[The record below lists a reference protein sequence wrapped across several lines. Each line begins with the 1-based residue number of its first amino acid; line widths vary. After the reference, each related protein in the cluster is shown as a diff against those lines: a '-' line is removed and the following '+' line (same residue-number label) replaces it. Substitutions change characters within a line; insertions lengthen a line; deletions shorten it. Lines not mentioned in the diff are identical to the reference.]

1 MNKIVRVA
9 PLLLL
14 ISCASVQS
22 NPMEVNGKQ
31 RHQLSCS
38 EFNNGIERCQA
49 KAKELCVNDYQ
60 LVSHAKEVYPDS
72 GDGFYMHANHHM
84 TIECKS

>member
-1 MNKIVRVA
+1 MNKILRAA

-22 NPMEVNGKQ
+22 TTMEVNGKQ
-31 RHQLSCS
+31 RHQLTCS
-38 EFNNGIERCQA
+38 EFNQGVEKCRA
-49 KAKELCVNDYQ
+49 KASELCANDYH
-60 LVSHAKEVYPDS
+60 LVSHTKEIYPDA
-72 GDGFYMHANHHM
+72 GDGFYMPDKHHM

>member
-1 MNKIVRVA
+1 MNKITRVA

-22 NPMEVNGKQ
+22 TPMEVNGKQ
-31 RHQLSCS
+31 LHVLSCS
-38 EFNNGIERCQA
+38 EFNNGLERCQA
-49 KAKELCVNDYQ
+49 KAKELCANDYR
-60 LVSHAKEVYPDS
+60 LVSHTEEVYPDA
-72 GDGFYMHANHHM
+72 GDGFYMPSKHHM

>member
-1 MNKIVRVA
+1 MNKIIRVA

-22 NPMEVNGKQ
+22 TPLEVNGKQ
-31 RHQLSCS
+31 RYQLTCS
-38 EFNNGIERCQA
+38 EFNNGVERCQA

-60 LVSHAKEVYPDS
+60 LVSHTKETYPDS
-72 GDGFYMHANHHM
+72 GDGFYMPANHHM
-84 TIECKS
+84 TVECKS